1 MKSESDNFRA
11 SAIISVI
18 DILKD
23 HNVDIMIYEPTI
35 KGKVFEEIRVEN
47 DLDTFKNES
56 DVIIANR
63 INEEIEDERPKIYT
77 RDIFT
82 RD

>member
-1 MKSESDNFRA
+1 MQRNGLEPIQSSFLSCEKDVE
-11 SAIISVI
+11 II
-18 DILKD
+18 
-23 HNVDIMIYEPTI
+23 IYEPTI